1 MNTEYKAKDSYYLG
15 FICHSLKVTADK
27 RLQIFFFLLVVAV

>member
-27 RLQIFFFLLVVAV
+27 RLQIFLLVVAV